1 MTVCTAV
8 AKCALVKIRMTGNTA
23 RTQSQECLWSFT
35 DLRIFDELSVVA
47 LCTVELLVCTRQR
60 MSGQIMIKTLLIES
74 HHVEVSP
81 VMFAMTF
88 EAILPPHFP

>member
-1 MTVCTAV
+1 
-8 AKCALVKIRMTGNTA
+8 
-23 RTQSQECLWSFT
+23 
-35 DLRIFDELSVVA
+35 
-47 LCTVELLVCTRQR
+47 
-60 MSGQIMIKTLLIES
+60 MSGQIMIKMLLIES